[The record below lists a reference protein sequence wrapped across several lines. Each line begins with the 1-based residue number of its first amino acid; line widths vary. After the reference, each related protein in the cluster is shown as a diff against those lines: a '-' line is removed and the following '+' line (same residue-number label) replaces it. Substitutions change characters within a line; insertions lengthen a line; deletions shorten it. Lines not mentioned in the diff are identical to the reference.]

1 MGGVPRQEES
11 YVRNE
16 NRCTAKH
23 IMKHQNTEDKKKT
36 SKEKENILDKG
47 TRIRNAT
54 ELLNSNK
61 TTMEQSFQNSKGKL
75 FSIYTA
81 IPSQTVS

>member
-23 IMKHQNTEDKKKT
+23 IMKHQNTEDKKKLPKRKKT
-36 SKEKENILDKG
+36 FWTKEQESEMPLNCSTAIRQQWSKAFKILKENYFQS
-47 TRIRNAT
+47 T
-54 ELLNSNK
+54 LLYPA
-61 TTMEQSFQNSKGKL
+61 KL
-75 FSIYTA
+75 
-81 IPSQTVS
+81 

>member
-1 MGGVPRQEES
+1 MKTDALP
-11 YVRNE
+11 NMM
-16 NRCTAKH
+16 KH
-23 IMKHQNTEDKKKT
+23 IMKHQNTEDKKKLPRER
-36 SKEKENILDKG
+36 KHFGQRNKNQ
-47 TRIRNAT
+47 NAT

>member
-47 TRIRNAT
+47 TRIRMP
-54 ELLNSNK
+54 LNCS
-61 TTMEQSFQNSKGKL
+61 
-75 FSIYTA
+75 TA
-81 IPSQTVS
+81 IRQQWSKAFKILKENYFQSTLLYPAKL